1 MALLIYPISFSLK
14 VENKNDGLFPPTA
27 HESFQMSV
35 CLSVWPRPFQDFTKK
50 ETSGVVL
57 RQKKKRH
64 PRQTGASIN
73 IQMLRSFMVG
83 SLTVRRLY
91 ATTAIKVTG
100 RDIQKKI
107 FFSPLASRGK
117 TRQERHCTS
126 QCVKSTQCP
135 GLASVTYIEERRA
148 CLD

>member
-1 MALLIYPISFSLK
+1 MALLIYPISFCLK
-14 VENKNDGLFPPTA
+14 VENKNDGLSPPTA

-35 CLSVWPRPFQDFTKK
+35 CLSDPAPFKTSKK
-50 ETSGVVL
+50 KLTSGVVL

-107 FFSPLASRGK
+107 FFSPLALRGK
-117 TRQERHCTS
+117 TRQERHFTS

-135 GLASVTYIEERRA
+135 GPASVTYIEERRA

>member
-83 SLTVRRLY
+83 SLTARCLY

-100 RDIQKKI
+100 RDIQKKDF
-107 FFSPLASRGK
+107 FFSSCIAGQNK
-117 TRQERHCTS
+117 TRTS
-126 QCVKSTQCP
+126 LHFPMC
-135 GLASVTYIEERRA
+135 
-148 CLD
+148 